1 MEDLI
6 LKAYRDKERKSTI
19 NVEIK
24 SHVYGFEIYRI
35 ALMLLDKLMHL
46 SQDVEYNE
54 ENINTFFEEMKKDYK
69 KYYLK

>member
-6 LKAYRDKERKSTI
+6 LKAYRDEERKSTI
-19 NVEIK
+19 NVDIK

-46 SQDVEYNE
+46 SQDVEYSE

>member
-19 NVEIK
+19 NVDIK